1 MGKFPIRIACAQ
13 INCTV
18 GDLKGNA
25 EKILEYIEKAKEKG
39 VDIVAFPELAI
50 TGYPPDDLLLK
61 TSFISDNLKTI
72 RELAKKI
79 GDIIVIAGFVDR
91 TQGKIFNAA
100 AIIHRGKIKAIYHKK
115 LLPNYGVF
123 DEKRYFSQGDE
134 NPVYRAETEQGRF
147 IFGVSICEDIWHD
160 TGPIKIQAKQK
171 ASLIFNINASPYHM
185 EKIKEREK
193 IVKDMAKEN
202 NVYIVYTNLVGG
214 QDELVFDGQSFIV
227 EPGGKI
233 VSRADA
239 FKEQLLIHDI
249 EVPLRKIRNNIIFRL
264 NERKKE
270 NISCYLSQHL
280 SLEQEIY
287 EALVLGLRDYVS
299 KNGFQKKVIGI
310 SGGIDSALVTT
321 IAVDA
326 LGKDRVIGVFMP
338 SRFTSQDSIS
348 DAKNLAQN
356 LGIKLLEIPIEEI
369 FSSYLKTLQP
379 HFENTKPDITEE
391 NIQARIRGNLLMAL
405 SNKFGYLVL
414 TTGNKSEISTGYA
427 TLYGDMA
434 GGFAVIKDVPKTI
447 VYKLA
452 RYRNSVKPVIPEHII
467 TREPTAELRANQKDT
482 DSLPPYEILDEI
494 LKMYVEQDKS
504 IDYITKKGFDRDTTA
519 RVVRMVDRSEYKRRQ
534 APPGI
539 KITPRSFGKD
549 RRMPITNKYCG

>member
-61 TSFISDNLKTI
+61 TSFINDNLKTI

-299 KNGFQKKVIGI
+299 KNGFQKTVIGI

-549 RRMPITNKYCG
+549 RRMPITNKYCS

>member
-1 MGKFPIRIACAQ
+1 MGKFPVRIACAQ

-25 EKILEYIEKAKEKG
+25 EKILEYIEKAQGTG

-270 NISCYLSQHL
+270 KISCYLSQHL

-299 KNGFQKKVIGI
+299 KNGFQKTVIGI

-504 IDYITKKGFDRDTTA
+504 IDYITKKGFDRDIA
-519 RVVRMVDRSEYKRRQ
+519 VRVVRMVDRSEYKRRQ

>member
-25 EKILEYIEKAKEKG
+25 EKILEYIEKAQGTG

-61 TSFISDNLKTI
+61 TSFINDNLKTI

-193 IVKDMAKEN
+193 IVKDMAEEN

-299 KNGFQKKVIGI
+299 KNGFQKTVIGI

-452 RYRNSVKPVIPEHII
+452 RYRNSLKPVIPEHII